1 MESVIGKTKQKR
13 YVYGILYPIKISLE
27 NEGKIKTST
36 NKSYINPRPKE
47 LHYNVLKWKKSKRQK
62 PGSKE
67 RTIKEI
73 VTI

>member
-1 MESVIGKTKQKR
+1 MQIRKTMESVIGKTKQKR

-47 LHYNVLKWKKSKRQK
+47 LHYNVLK
-62 PGSKE
+62 
-67 RTIKEI
+67 
-73 VTI
+73 